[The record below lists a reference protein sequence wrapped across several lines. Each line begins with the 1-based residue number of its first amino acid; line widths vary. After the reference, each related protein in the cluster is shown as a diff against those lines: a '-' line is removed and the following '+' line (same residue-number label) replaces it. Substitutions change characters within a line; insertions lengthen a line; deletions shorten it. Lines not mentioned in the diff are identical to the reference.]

1 LCHTGCKIALVDVS
15 APASRRRSRF
25 FFRAEDLVWLI
36 LFAGLAVFNTEK
48 NYPALIILV
57 AMAVFQVAE
66 PKVRALSSHKG
77 AIAASAIKLI
87 LAYLLVGFSDTF
99 ESHYFLILFV
109 PVISAAT
116 SLELLGTFVFIVLA
130 CAAYLSFLLS
140 VDWNKYELTAG
151 AFDTL
156 CLRCIF
162 VGVVGFLVYQQAK
175 AKRQEMLR
183 TEEAGRN
190 LRRAEAS
197 LRRSERLAALGQ
209 LTAGLAHELR
219 NPLGTIKASAE
230 FMTKPATQAKPEVMG
245 EMAANVA
252 SEVDRTNAL
261 ISRFLDFA
269 KPLEIHAQ
277 LSDLLPVIDNV
288 VRQLAEVARTHD
300 VDIRK
305 ETPPG
310 PLEFLF
316 DPDLLPLALQNLVQN
331 AIQASRPGQTVTVRV
346 HPSVGQ
352 VLIQV
357 LDQGSGIDAQ
367 HLESVFNP
375 FFTTKPN
382 GVGLGLALVSKIVDE
397 HGGKIAVHSEKGK
410 GTSFDVSIPRDTEVA
425 PTSV

>member
-1 LCHTGCKIALVDVS
+1 MD
-15 APASRRRSRF
+15 ASPPINPRPTRF
-25 FFRAEDLVWLI
+25 FFRAEDLVWLV
-36 LFAGLAVFNTEK
+36 LFSGLAVFNTEK
-48 NYPALIILV
+48 NYPAIIILV
-57 AMAVFQVAE
+57 VMAVFQVAE
-66 PKVRALSSHKG
+66 PKVPAFSSHKG
-77 AIAASAIKLI
+77 QIAACAIKLI
-87 LAYLLVGFSDTF
+87 LAYLLIGFSDTV
-99 ESHYFLILFV
+99 ESSYFLILCI

-140 VDWNKYELTAG
+140 LDWQRYELTAE
-151 AFDTL
+151 AIDAL

-162 VGVVGFLVYQQAK
+162 LFLVGFLVYRQAK
-175 AKRQEMLR
+175 AKRGEMLR
-183 TEEAGRN
+183 AEEAGRS

-230 FMTKPATQAKPEVMG
+230 FITKPATQARPEVMA
-245 EMAANVA
+245 EMAGNIA

-269 KPLEIHAQ
+269 KPLELHPQ
-277 LSDLLPVIDNV
+277 VSDLLPVIDNV
-288 VRQLAEVARTHD
+288 IRQLDVVAQKHGVAVTQD
-300 VDIRK
+300 LP
-305 ETPPG
+305 ES
-310 PLEFLF
+310 PLRFSF

-331 AIQASRPGQTVTVRV
+331 AIQASQPGQAVIVSVRA
-346 HPSVGQ
+346 SADQ

-357 LDQGSGIDAQ
+357 ADQGHGIDPQ

-382 GVGLGLALVSKIVDE
+382 GVGLGLALVAKIVDE
-397 HGGKIAVHSEKGK
+397 HGGKISVRSETQK
-410 GTSFDVSIPRDTEVA
+410 GTTFEVSIPRLGLV
-425 PTSV
+425 